1 MKNIAL
7 VPGVLGFERIGP
19 VHYFNG
25 VADDLNSAFTG
36 RVRVAPF
43 TTHPLGTVEER
54 AKILADQIKATF
66 HDEEVHIFAHSM
78 GGLDA
83 RFLVARRPTPAAGQ
97 VKTITAIGTP
107 HNGSPVAT
115 LLNKFNPL
123 DALTP
128 LAALF
133 PHVDSI
139 LEELKTNLNALHDL
153 SEKQAAAFNASC
165 PDQPGVEYHEVVGLS
180 RVNSPH
186 TSVPFRLPFGFL
198 HSRGIESDGV
208 VPVTSAT
215 RPGRAPLESWPGD
228 HADLVGHDL
237 DHGATGKPAFFDHLV
252 AYRRLVEKVVLKAR
266 ASD

>member
-25 VADDLNSAFTG
+25 VSEDLNAVFAGT
-36 RVRVAPF
+36 VRAEAF
-43 TTHPLGTVEER
+43 TTHPFGTVEER
-54 AKILADQIKATF
+54 AKILAEQITAKF

-83 RFLVARRPTPAAGQ
+83 RFLVARRTAPAAGQ
-97 VKTITAIGTP
+97 VKSITAIGTP

-123 DALTP
+123 DGLTH

-133 PHVDSI
+133 PRVDSI
-139 LEELKTNLNALHDL
+139 LDELKTNLNALHDL
-153 SEKQAAAFNASC
+153 SEKQAEAFNASC
-165 PDQPGVEYHEVVGLS
+165 PDQPGVDYHEVVGLS
-180 RVNSPH
+180 RVEAPH
-186 TSVPFRLPFGFL
+186 TSLPFRLPFGFL
-198 HSRGIESDGV
+198 HSHRIDSDGV

-215 RPGRAPLESWPGD
+215 RPGREPLDRWPGD

-237 DHGATGKPAFFDHLV
+237 DHGATAKPAFFDYLA
-252 AYRRLVEKVVLKAR
+252 AYRRLVEKVVL
-266 ASD
+266 